1 MGAALADDA
10 RPLSSGSYRRSD
22 KTKKKTGFLLL
33 MLTEQGG
40 LSVSPLATIVS
51 TPLAAAAAAI
61 PERERERE
69 SVIHLVLVVG
79 SIRLDS
85 TTTAPFGDITHCRLS
100 TLWWRGGG
108 GGGGSGSGELFPA
121 SLEAAA

>member
-69 SVIHLVLVVG
+69 RARHS
-79 SIRLDS
+79 SCPSRRLD
-85 TTTAPFGDITHCRLS
+85 TTRLDDD
-100 TLWWRGGG
+100 R
-108 GGGGSGSGELFPA
+108 
-121 SLEAAA
+121 SLR